1 MEVRLRNRLRTHLS
15 GLVLICLLLSNIQ
28 TPAGANA
35 TNRCRIVTRIG
46 ENGSVIASQ
55 KCSQNQAATP
65 PTSPKPLSKAR
76 TGNTPRTGSNSTRT
90 NTSRT
95 TNAAARN
102 QTTRN
107 QTTRNQTTRNQ
118 ATRTGTTRPVVPLG
132 RGDYR
137 YVNGRLLY
145 FANQLSTSRYNVV
158 GPLPASVAPTT
169 PAARRTSATPTPT
182 PRTPTPPRTP
192 TVVAT
197 PVAPIDPFQ
206 LATETLEQHPLPPP
220 EPHIPPF
227 QAIAGVPLE
236 LTINGATEPTFQL
249 LATNGDPNAA
259 DPITYACNPST
270 FDISWGDGEQ
280 FTTARRALHTHI
292 WQNRGRADLT
302 ITANWTCQYRIES
315 TLQTGTLTT
324 STQFTQPIPVR
335 EVQPVL
341 IDAP

>member
-1 MEVRLRNRLRTHLS
+1 MS
-15 GLVLICLLLSNIQ
+15 
-28 TPAGANA
+28 
-35 TNRCRIVTRIG
+35 
-46 ENGSVIASQ
+46 IALAIS
-55 KCSQNQAATP
+55 AATVGAAEP
-65 PTSPKPLSKAR
+65 GSAATCRTSTLVDPLTKRVVAR
-76 TGNTPRTGSNSTRT
+76 TICTRFNLVVAPSKSGDSKRRTDRVTPRTGSNSAKT

-107 QTTRNQTTRNQ
+107 QTTRNQAN
-118 ATRTGTTRPVVPLG
+118 RTVTTRPVVPLG

-145 FANQLSTSRYNVV
+145 FPNQLSTSRYNVV

-169 PAARRTSATPTPT
+169 PAARRTPATRTPT

-249 LATNGDPNAA
+249 LAATGDPNAA

-270 FDISWGDGEQ
+270 FEVNWGDGEQ

-292 WQNRGRADLT
+292 WQNRGLANLT

>member
-1 MEVRLRNRLRTHLS
+1 LEDRTVWRCRRLIGFAVSIVSIVTSVELFQSTATAATCPLS
-15 GLVLICLLLSNIQ
+15 TFVDPATKRVVAKRVCLHSDS
-28 TPAGANA
+28 
-35 TNRCRIVTRIG
+35 TNRPSPRAPTNTTNRIR
-46 ENGSVIASQ
+46 SS
-55 KCSQNQAATP
+55 S
-65 PTSPKPLSKAR
+65 R
-76 TGNTPRTGSNSTRT
+76 TPRPGNNSSRT

-95 TNAAARN
+95 TNAA
-102 QTTRN
+102 TRN
-107 QTTRNQTTRNQ
+107 QTTRSQATRNQ
-118 ATRTGTTRPVVPLG
+118 ATRTVTTRPVVPLG

-145 FANQLSTSRYNVV
+145 FPNQLSTSRYNVV

-169 PAARRTSATPTPT
+169 PAARRNPATPTPT
-182 PRTPTPPRTP
+182 PRTPTPRTP
-192 TVVAT
+192 TVVGT
-197 PVAPIDPFQ
+197 PIAPIDPFQ

-249 LATNGDPNAA
+249 LAATGDPDAA
-259 DPITYACNPST
+259 DPITYACNPAS
-270 FDISWGDGEQ
+270 FDINWGDGEH
-280 FTTARRALHTHI
+280 FTTERRALHTHI